1 MAMLLVTVRVMID
14 SGGGGVMIENWM
26 EKFCRDIDMQ
36 SRHDFH
42 PFANGQ
48 SFYEWTT

>member
-14 SGGGGVMIENWM
+14 SGGGGVMIENCM
-26 EKFCRDIDMQ
+26 ATFCRDINMQ
-36 SRHDFH
+36 SVHDFH
-42 PFANGQ
+42 PFADGQ